1 VILMGGAKALTS
13 CYVLLSRQA
22 GVRIIAAAIDDSV
35 DPQTHAVHPG
45 IGDFVSRYNDE
56 NVQM

>member
-1 VILMGGAKALTS
+1 MGGAKALTS

-45 IGDFVSRYNDE
+45 IGDFVSGYNDE